1 MSQPPNLILVVEDNE
16 ICRCTIEMQLT
27 SLGLESHASVHG
39 KEALERLSN
48 NSYSLIFMDL
58 QMPVMGG
65 IEAAKAI
72 RELEQRTGH
81 ARTPIIAMTAN
92 PSRDGCLEAGI
103 DDFLLK
109 PILLAPLRE
118 MLGRW
123 LPASHSNRQ

>member
-1 MSQPPNLILVVEDNE
+1 MSASANLILVVEDNE
-16 ICRCTIEMQLT
+16 ICRCTIEMQLA
-27 SLGLESHASVHG
+27 SLGFEVISSVHG
-39 KEALERLSN
+39 KDALALLAN
-48 NSYSLIFMDL
+48 NSYSLILMDL

-72 RELEQRTGH
+72 RDLEQRTGK

-92 PSRDGCLEAGI
+92 PDRESCLEAGM

-118 MLGRW
+118 MLGLW
-123 LPASHSNRQ
+123 VPSSN